1 MGSVGDGPSSRTRST
16 FSGMIQSA
24 KDDPIVA
31 LATPPGRSAIA
42 LIRGSGGGSIEA
54 LGQLFDRPEALR
66 RAPGHSSVVGY
77 LSNREGSKRLDQVA
91 VTVYRGPR
99 SYTGEDAFEIGCHG
113 NPQGV
118 QRILEELLRIGF
130 RSAEPGEFTLRAFLS
145 GKIDLTQAEAVHEV
159 VTARTDRG
167 RELALERL
175 DGSIRR
181 EIDSIKEELVGL
193 MAQVNVQLDYGE
205 DEVEEVPLDPI
216 RLTGVLEKIRR
227 LLSTYRNGRLF
238 QEGATVVLAGAP
250 NVGKSSLF
258 NAMIQEERAI
268 TDPTPGTTRDYLEV
282 ALDIRGIPIR
292 LFDTAGI
299 RRMPERSTEG
309 EGHAGIER
317 RGIELSGRLVDRAD
331 LVIRVFDARE
341 ALRLGEASAVVPQ
354 GPDKHPREI
363 RVYNKADLLS
373 EGEFDALNQYP
384 AILLSATTHRG
395 LADLET
401 AVVRSL
407 GDDQTPGDSIMD
419 SPRQKA
425 LLEEAADALE
435 EARRGLSEGVTID
448 LVAEDLQASLAALG
462 QITGEVTSSDLL
474 ERMFSSFCLGK

>member
-1 MGSVGDGPSSRTRST
+1 
-16 FSGMIQSA
+16 MIQSA

-42 LIRGSGGGSIEA
+42 LIRGSGNGSIEA
-54 LGQLFDRPEALR
+54 LGRLFDRAETLE

-77 LSNREGSKRLDQVA
+77 LLNREGTERLDHVA

-99 SYTGEDAFEIGCHG
+99 SYTGEDSFEIGCHG
-113 NPQGV
+113 NPGGV
-118 QRILEELLRIGF
+118 QRILEELFRVGF

-167 RELALERL
+167 RQLALERL

-181 EIDSIKEELVGL
+181 QIDSIKDELAEL
-193 MAQVNVQLDYGE
+193 MVQVNVQLDYGE
-205 DEVEEVPLDPI
+205 DEVEEMPLDADRI
-216 RLTGVLEKIRR
+216 TGVVEGIRR

-258 NAMIQEERAI
+258 NAMVQEERAI

-282 ALDIRGIPIR
+282 ALDIRGIPLR

-299 RRMPERSTEG
+299 RRLPEPLSEG
-309 EGHAGIER
+309 EAHTGVER
-317 RGIELSGRLVDRAD
+317 RGIELSGRLVGSAD
-331 LVIRVFDARE
+331 LVIRVLDARE
-341 ALRLGEASAVVPQ
+341 VLRLGHEAQNQAP
-354 GPDKHPREI
+354 EI
-363 RVYNKADLLS
+363 AVYNKVDLLS
-373 EGEFDALNQYP
+373 DSEVDALHRFSGIAVSAATRSGLTDLESAIVQALGNTEEP
-384 AILLSATTHRG
+384 GEAIL
-395 LADLET
+395 
-401 AVVRSL
+401 
-407 GDDQTPGDSIMD
+407 D

-425 LLEEAADALE
+425 LLEEAADALKD
-435 EARRGLSEGVTID
+435 AHRGLTEGVTID
-448 LVAEDLQASLAALG
+448 LLAEDFQAALSALG
-462 QITGEVTSSDLL
+462 QITGEVTTVDLL
-474 ERMFSSFCLGK
+474 DRMFSSFCLGK